1 MSFLSPRI
9 GLKPLVGLCRR
20 LSTALGAGI
29 DVRTVWAREAER
41 ARGPLRDHLL
51 TISQGI
57 NQGQSLA
64 DALVPTGDFFPT
76 LFRELIALGE
86 HTGQLDA
93 VLTQLADHYQ
103 NQLNMRRSFL
113 AAIVWPRG
121 ATGRR
126 RADRRLLDLDHGR
139 VRRRAATRR
148 SILLGLGLV
157 GNRGLAIYVALLAS
171 VGALIWLIVRA
182 IARGMVWTRPIQ
194 LLVLRL
200 PVIGNALQTLALARM
215 AWSLQV
221 TLDAGM
227 DIRQVLKL
235 SLRSTRNARYIDQI
249 PLMDAEVSAGHSLHE
264 TFCLAGGYPPDFLDT
279 LAVGEQS
286 GRLVESM
293 GILARQYQDQAKAA
307 LALLAVVAAWAVWAV
322 VVAVIVVLIFRMFSF
337 YLVHLLRSI
346 L

>member
-1 MSFLSPRI
+1 VSFLSPRI
-9 GLKPLVGLCRR
+9 GLKPLIGLCRR
-20 LSTALGAGI
+20 LSTALGAGV
-29 DVRTVWAREAER
+29 DVRTVLAREAER
-41 ARGPLRDHLL
+41 ARGSLRDHLL
-51 TISQGI
+51 TVSQSI

-64 DALVPTGDFFPT
+64 EALVPTGDFFPT

-93 VLTQLADHYQ
+93 VLTQLADSYQ
-103 NQLNMRRSFL
+103 NQLDMRRSFQSAIIWPVAQL
-113 AAIVWPRG
+113 IAAVLVVGFSIWIMGIVQAMSGNKTIDP
-121 ATGRR
+121 
-126 RADRRLLDLDHGR
+126 
-139 VRRRAATRR
+139 
-148 SILLGLGLV
+148 LGFGLI
-157 GNRGLAIYVALLAS
+157 GNRGLAIYAALVGS
-171 VGALIWLIVRA
+171 VGVLLWLIGRA

-194 LLVLRL
+194 LLVLRI

-307 LALLAVVAAWAVWAV
+307 LALLAVGAAWAVWAV

-337 YLVHLLRSI
+337 YLGALAS
-346 L
+346 